1 MNQNYPNPFNP
12 LTTISYSL
20 AEASF
25 VRIDVFSM
33 NGKLMGNLVNSN
45 HNAGDFSFSYNGENL
60 PTGVYMIRMQS
71 GSFIQTRKMTLMK

>member
-1 MNQNYPNPFNP
+1 
-12 LTTISYSL
+12 
-20 AEASF
+20 
-25 VRIDVFSM
+25 M
-33 NGKLMGNLVNSN
+33 NGKLMGNLVNSD